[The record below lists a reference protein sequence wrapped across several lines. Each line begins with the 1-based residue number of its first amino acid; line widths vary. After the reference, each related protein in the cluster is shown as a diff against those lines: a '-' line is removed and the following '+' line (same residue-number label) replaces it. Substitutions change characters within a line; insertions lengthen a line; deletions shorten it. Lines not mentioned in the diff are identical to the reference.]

1 MISCG
6 TCLRQ
11 KTHLVTE
18 DGANMISAAQ
28 EGVPSG
34 KRLQKTNW
42 KTTILS
48 MGKSTISTGP
58 WLQ

>member
-42 KTTILS
+42 KDSPFLTGKLTIN
-48 MGKSTISTGP
+48 GNFP
-58 WLQ
+58 